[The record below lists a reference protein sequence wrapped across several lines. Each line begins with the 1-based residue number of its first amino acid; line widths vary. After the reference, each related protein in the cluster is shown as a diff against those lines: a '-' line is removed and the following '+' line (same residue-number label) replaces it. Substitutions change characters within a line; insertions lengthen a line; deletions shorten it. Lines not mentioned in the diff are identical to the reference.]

1 MEETYLSLTEHKK
14 TIQKGHR
21 LYDAE
26 CMAFWENAKLSAGRG
41 RRFRKFKVIL
51 RYIPSSKPAWVMSL
65 KLKNKQIL
73 FLKKREKEREKGKW
87 MAETLGKERVANR
100 GLYGNRACTVLC
112 DRV

>member
-26 CMAFWENAKLSAGRG
+26 WMAFWKNAKLSAGRG
-41 RRFRKFKVIL
+41 RRFRKFKIIL

-65 KLKNKQIL
+65 KLKNTNTFFKRRERKRQ
-73 FLKKREKEREKGKW
+73 KKASGWQKPWGRKE
-87 MAETLGKERVANR
+87 
-100 GLYGNRACTVLC
+100 
-112 DRV
+112 